1 MKKIT
6 VGLVIVFIAL
16 SLSGCKDKN
25 NNKDEEKV
33 VKKQEEASA
42 KEEEKVKVDINN
54 IAIYIATIN
63 NKEGGELD
71 NSQNAGCE
79 YEMFAVKTD
88 KKLSPQEAL
97 ETLLT
102 YRVQDDGGNSY
113 STFSLSKGLKIEKMI
128 VKNNFAVVT
137 LSEDLIVKGLCD
149 ESIIYDQI
157 RKTLLQFEEIDG
169 VDIFVGDKELS
180 EFSRMQTE
188 VAPE

>member
-6 VGLVIVFIAL
+6 VGLIIVFIAL

-25 NNKDEEKV
+25 NNKDEENV
-33 VKKQEEASA
+33 VKKQEETRV
-42 KEEEKVKVDINN
+42 KEAEKVKVDINN
-54 IAIYIATIN
+54 IAIYIATID

-79 YEMFAVKTD
+79 YEMLAVETG

-102 YRVQDDGGNSY
+102 YRVQDDEGNSY
-113 STFSLSKGLKIEKMI
+113 SAFSLSKGLKIEKMI

-137 LSEDLIVKGLCD
+137 LSENLIVKGLCD

-157 RKTLLQFEEIDG
+157 KKTLLQLEEIDG

-180 EFSRMQTE
+180 EFSRLQTE
-188 VAPE
+188 VVPE